1 MIDWQRVLDSPA
13 FFAVAVG
20 VALLVG
26 GVAGYG
32 LSIAL
37 RTVTARHLA
46 EKWFGDIQKEVVK
59 LNGILSQN
67 KMTITDQESKIARAR
82 GRIRATLDDLEE

>member
-13 FFAVAVG
+13 FFAVALG

-32 LSIAL
+32 LSIVL

-46 EKWFGDIQKEVVK
+46 EAWFGDIQKEVVK